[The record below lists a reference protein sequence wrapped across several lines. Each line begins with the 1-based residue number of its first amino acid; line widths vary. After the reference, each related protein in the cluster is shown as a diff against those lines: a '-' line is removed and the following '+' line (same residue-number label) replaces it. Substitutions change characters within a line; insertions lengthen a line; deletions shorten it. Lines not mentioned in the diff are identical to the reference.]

1 MLDIRSYGVL
11 LSYMWYT
18 KWLLFCPYSC
28 PGLAGMLS
36 FLDDPSAPRWLDLSS
51 SIGSLPV
58 VGIPVQPLLVFETFF
73 VSKGISSLVEM
84 N

>member
-1 MLDIRSYGVL
+1 MLEISSYGVL

-18 KWLLFCPYSC
+18 KRLLFFPYLC
-28 PGLAGMLS
+28 YGLARMLS
-36 FLDDPSAPRWLDLSS
+36 SSYPPSAPIWSYLSS
-51 SIGSLPV
+51 GIGSLPV